1 MSSGGGKTQTTTA
14 ASGPPA
20 WAQPYFQAFLNRANQ
35 SSVQGYQP
43 YTGPRIAGFSDD
55 QLAGFDMVREQAGG
69 GNPLLGQA
77 NDYVSGQLSG

>member
-1 MSSGGGKTQTTTA
+1 MSSGGGKNTTTT
-14 ASGPPA
+14 SGPPA
-20 WAQPYFQAFLNRANQ
+20 WATPYYSAFLDRANQ
-35 SSVQGYQP
+35 SSVNGYQP

-77 NDYVSGQLSG
+77 NNYVSGQLNG